1 MKKQILL
8 LPILFLL
15 ILTGCNTNNSGGNEV
30 ELSGVYVLNEGNFGQ
45 ANASIT
51 SFNPETGTVSQ
62 DVFQA
67 ANGRPIGDLL
77 HSASLIDEKL
87 FLVVNNSHK
96 IEVVEPESFISIGTI
111 EIANE
116 ASPRYIIKA
125 GENKAYATNL
135 YTNTVS
141 VISLDNLEEIGTINV
156 GANPEGISVV
166 GNRAYVAN
174 SGFGNGNTVSVINTE
189 TDEVLEEIMVG
200 DNPVSVQSDESGRV
214 WVVCVG
220 KYDDY
225 NTQETDE
232 STPGK
237 IVVLDGETGN
247 ELSVIETGGKPGDLV
262 INTEAGTGYLS
273 NGTIFEINTST
284 YEVVSENFIGNT
296 FYALGLSTSADGEI
310 SLWGADA
317 GNYSQDGTV
326 FRFNTSA
333 AKVDS
338 FSTGIIPGFF
348 YFEGN

>member
-15 ILTGCNTNNSGGNEV
+15 IITGCNTNNSGGDEV

-51 SFNPETGTVSQ
+51 SYNPEAENVSQ
-62 DVFQA
+62 NLFES

-77 HSASLIDEKL
+77 HSATLIDDKL

-96 IEVVEPESFISIGTI
+96 IEVVEPESFTSIATI

-116 ASPRYIIKA
+116 ASPRFIVKA
-125 GENKAYATNL
+125 GDSKAYVTNL
-135 YTNTVS
+135 YGNSVS
-141 VISLDNLEEIGTINV
+141 IIDLASLEETGTISV
-156 GANPEGISVV
+156 GANPEGIAVV

-174 SGFGNGNTVSVINTE
+174 SGFGSGNTVSVIDTA

-200 DNPVSVQSDESGRV
+200 DNPVGVQSDESGRV
-214 WVVCVG
+214 WIVCVG
-220 KYDDY
+220 LYDDY
-225 NTQETDE
+225 QTEGTDE

-237 IVVLDGETGN
+237 IVVLNGETG
-247 ELSVIETGGKPGDLV
+247 EEISVIETGGKPGDLV
-262 INTEAGTGYLS
+262 LNTEAGTGYLS

-284 YEVVSENFIGNT
+284 YEIVSENFIDRSY
-296 FYALGLSTSADGEI
+296 YALGLSTSADGEI

-317 GNYSQDGTV
+317 GNFSQNGTV
-326 FRFNTSA
+326 YQFNTSGV
-333 AKVDS
+333 KVDS
-338 FSTGIIPGFF
+338 FSTGIIPGHF
-348 YFEGN
+348 YFEVN